1 MELRPIIV
9 TVSLVAAFVAV
20 ALWIASQRPG
30 LFDTEVGGTAP
41 AWATT
46 LRELDRGLSAGDL
59 TVADSAWPQAWSAA
73 VASRRWEA
81 LIAVG
86 DSTRR
91 LGELSDTRPQS
102 DAKAR
107 RAYRLAYHRAQT
119 EGSLEG
125 LLRAAE
131 AFAELG
137 DRDVVQAILGVTY
150 EVAAKR
156 DLEVRQRVNAAAARI
171 SARLEPRSGPG
182 PIPATVSSTRTYVPD
197 AIEAW

>member
-1 MELRPIIV
+1 MELRPVLV
-9 TVSLVAAFVAV
+9 TVALVTLLVAI
-20 ALWIASQRPG
+20 ALWMASQKPG

-41 AWATT
+41 AWAAN
-46 LRELDRGLSAGDL
+46 LKELDRSLSVGDVTAAG
-59 TVADSAWPQAWSAA
+59 SAWPEAWSAA
-73 VASRRWEA
+73 LASRRWDA

-91 LGELSDTRPQS
+91 FGELSDTRRTA

-107 RAYRLAYHRAQT
+107 RAYQLAYHRAQA

-125 LLRAAE
+125 LLCAAE
-131 AFAELG
+131 AFADLG
-137 DRDVVQAILGVTY
+137 DREVVQAILGVTY

-156 DLEVRQRVNAAAARI
+156 DPEVRQRVNAAAARI

-182 PIPATVSSTRTYVPD
+182 PIPSTVTSTRTYMSD
-197 AIEAW
+197 GIEAW